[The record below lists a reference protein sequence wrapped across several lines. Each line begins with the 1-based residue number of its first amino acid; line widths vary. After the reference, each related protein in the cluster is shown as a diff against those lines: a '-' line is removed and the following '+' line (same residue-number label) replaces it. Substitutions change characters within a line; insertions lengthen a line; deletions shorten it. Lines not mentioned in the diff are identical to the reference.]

1 MRGRRGAAALIAAV
15 TVLTG
20 CSADDPAAPSPSE
33 SEQPVASAFAACP
46 EQPDEPAAGGSA
58 VPPLAF
64 DCLGGGSLD
73 LTRAPGVPTVVNL
86 WGSWCPPC
94 RDELP
99 LLQELADTAGD
110 RVRVVGV
117 VSKDGEPQAESFG
130 EDAGVTFPNA
140 FDGAGDLMA
149 ELVPKKEWTDFS
161 HRVIFH
167 GRRVC
172 HAKKPACGACGL
184 AAWCPSF
191 GVGPLDPEAAAKL
204 VKSPAA
210 SDTE

>member
-20 CSADDPAAPSPSE
+20 CSTDDPAAPSPSE

-46 EQPDEPAAGGSA
+46 EQADKPVAGGSA

-149 ELVPKKEWTDFS
+149 ELGLNALPYTMF
-161 HRVIFH
+161 
-167 GRRVC
+167 
-172 HAKKPACGACGL
+172 L
-184 AAWCPSF
+184 AADGTLVHSELGPVESVEELEQLVARHL
-191 GVGPLDPEAAAKL
+191 GVQL
-204 VKSPAA
+204 
-210 SDTE
+210 